1 MGDGKGQHVDN
12 CRGIEKGTRSRYYGR
27 GHKADMG
34 WEPLFLA
41 LSLPFCLVWLES
53 SHFFCPLLAAP
64 GCLAGGTIRKRT
76 LSFLQVHVLSRIY
89 LCSLIQ
95 CMDWWT
101 LFSFFYFFFFQ
112 YPIHFLR
119 TSISS
124 SFPLLSSPSFSFT
137 LSRLTLRPRPPP
149 FPSCSL

>member
-12 CRGIEKGTRSRYYGR
+12 CRGIEKGTRSRDYGR
-27 GHKADMG
+27 GQKADMG

-53 SHFFCPLLAAP
+53 SHFLSASSRSWLF
-64 GCLAGGTIRKRT
+64 GGRDNQKENLVFPPSTCT
-76 LSFLQVHVLSRIY
+76 LSHLSMLLDPMHGLVNSLLFLL
-89 LCSLIQ
+89 
-95 CMDWWT
+95 
-101 LFSFFYFFFFQ
+101 FFFFQ

-119 TSISS
+119 ASISS

-149 FPSCSL
+149 FPSCSP